1 MDEIMHAVVID
12 DEPTVLESVAQCL
25 TLAGIEART
34 FTSAL
39 EALPLL
45 DSDFRGVVVSDIRMP
60 GMDGMSLLQAIDP
73 GIPVILITGHGGIA
87 QAVEAMKLGAYDF
100 IEKPYKQDRLIDV
113 IKRAC
118 QQRQVTL
125 ATQPQLVTADNEDW
139 LASVII
145 GESEPTR
152 RLRQH
157 VQALARVN
165 ADVVIAGETG
175 TGKELV
181 ARSLH
186 ALSIRCDQPFVPI
199 NVGAIP
205 ESLLESELF
214 GHEAG
219 AFTGA
224 QKRRIGLLEAA
235 HQGTLFLDEIESMPM
250 SFQIKLLRV
259 LQEREVVRVGS
270 NTPVP
275 INVRI
280 ISATKEDL
288 REAANEGRF
297 REDLY
302 YRQMVADIHLPAL
315 RNRIDDVPALF
326 SHFLREA
333 GRNNN
338 LEAPKLEYEDVLALE
353 MHDWPGNVR
362 ELKHTAERFLLS
374 RSISGISVSDLM
386 RLGLGSQTSTL
397 SGERSLNDRID
408 QFERALISAELA
420 QHHGNIKEVMSVLG
434 LPRRTLNEKMQKYG
448 LKRETFVA
456 GKSQ

>member
-1 MDEIMHAVVID
+1 MNEITHAVVID

-25 TLAGIEART
+25 MLADIEVRT
-34 FTSAL
+34 FTNARD
-39 EALPLL
+39 ALPLL
-45 DSDFRGVVVSDIRMP
+45 NSDFRGVVVSDIRMP
-60 GMDGMSLLQAIDP
+60 GMDGMSLLQAVDP

-118 QQRQVTL
+118 QQRKVTL
-125 ATQPQLVTADNEDW
+125 ATQPQQATAANDDW
-139 LASVII
+139 LASIII

-152 RLRQH
+152 KLRQ
-157 VQALARVN
+157 QIQGLARVN

-186 ALSIRCDQPFVPI
+186 ALSIRREHPFVPI

-205 ESLLESELF
+205 ETLLESELF

-224 QKRRIGLLEAA
+224 QKRRIGLFEAA

-270 NTPVP
+270 NTPIP

-302 YRQMVADIHLPAL
+302 YRLMVADIHLPAL
-315 RNRIDDVPALF
+315 RDRIDDVPALF
-326 SHFLREA
+326 SYFLREA
-333 GRNNN
+333 GRNNG
-338 LEAPKLEYEDVLALE
+338 LEVPKLDYEDVLALE
-353 MHDWPGNVR
+353 LHDWPGNVR
-362 ELKHTAERFLLS
+362 ELKHTAERYLLS
-374 RSISGISVSDLM
+374 QSISGISVSDLM
-386 RLGLGSQTSTL
+386 RLGLSNPSATF
-397 SGERSLNDRID
+397 SGERSLSERID
-408 QFERALISAELA
+408 HFEKALIAAELT
-420 QHHGNIKEVMSVLG
+420 HHNGNIKEVMEVLG
-434 LPRRTLNEKMQKYG
+434 LPRRTLNEKMQKHG
-448 LKRETFVA
+448 LRREAFIR
-456 GKSQ
+456 